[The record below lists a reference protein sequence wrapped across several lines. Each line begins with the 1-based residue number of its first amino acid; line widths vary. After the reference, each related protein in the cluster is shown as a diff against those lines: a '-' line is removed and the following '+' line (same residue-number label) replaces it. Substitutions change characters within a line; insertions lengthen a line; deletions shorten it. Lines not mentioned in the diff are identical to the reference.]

1 MAKKKTTKK
10 TTSRNNLSSKR
21 KRIATKKLATSK
33 KKKSTSKTTPKKNN
47 APKTT
52 TTKKIEPKIV
62 IEEIKEEPKK
72 EYKIK
77 RKLILSRA
85 FLLVFMIM
93 FVVSLCTS
101 MYVLADT
108 LPFNVVN
115 AEISDKSE
123 NTTGTITNFSN
134 DEIINNITFHKVN
147 DYVVYKLNI
156 KSNLPKEVTILSIT
170 DDNNNSYLEYQYD
183 KKENQKVIANSSFD
197 LLVRVTYKNEL
208 TNISKRNQTNN
219 VKLTIKYLDN
229 NEEKEGTI
237 IINPKTGDNI
247 HVSYILLLI
256 SSIGL
261 IVCIVV
267 DKKRKNKKLS
277 KLSLFIITG
286 LLISPLAVKAATIA
300 VNIEFK
306 TEIGLYDKLIV
317 TYVVDGESKTIT
329 SKYNEKVT
337 GLETPTKDGY
347 TFSKWTYVDGSDF
360 DPTKPIKEDIKIIA
374 NFTVDGYTISYDL
387 NGGVTNPNNPTTYK
401 TTDRI
406 ELVEPTKDY
415 YEFIGWT
422 GTDLE
427 GPTKNVVIENK
438 TGNRSYTANYTPINY
453 DIYYS
458 GITEEEKTA
467 LSNYTSYN
475 IETNTFTLTNPVDRT
490 DLDGDKTEIF
500 VGWKEGTT
508 TSKTITLPNIDSMGE
523 KTYEAIWTPATD
535 TEYSITYEL
544 HNGTTAT
551 ENRTKFTKKT
561 ETFTLA
567 NPTKTGYE
575 FKGWSGTDL
584 VGDENTTV
592 KVEKGTRKNLS
603 FEANYTANNYQIKF
617 EKNGTNVV
625 GSMNNQTLIY
635 DLETGLNTNIYT
647 RNGYTF
653 TGWNTSS
660 DGNGTHYDD
669 EALVKN
675 LTSTKDEVISLYAE
689 WEKNEYTIKFNANE
703 PTGYTSEGTMANID
717 MLYDTPKTLPL
728 NMYSITGYTFDSWNT
743 KQDGTGDTIAN
754 GAEVNNLKTSGEIT
768 LYAKW
773 NINEYTVT
781 FNTNG
786 GTEIDSQTVV
796 HNNYATR
803 PETDPKKMVHAFDD
817 WYTTSDGN
825 TKFDFTK
832 PITKDTTIYA
842 KYTELP
848 FETKFSHTAACKFNG
863 SGGYVEGE
871 NCQYAN
877 GTNKFID
884 TGINLYNKESHDKD
898 YEIGFTIVEYDP
910 TINVN
915 QATFMNTKLE
925 GNNYPGLVFR
935 RRNSTDDL
943 DLSSRKEEKN
953 NAIFYTNYVGIKQV
967 KIYRIYNETDD
978 VQEIFYSIN
987 NQPKVKIN
995 NLSAFNPV
1003 FTQSVWFGAAPKDAN
1018 ANEAQ
1023 RCLKGTLSNMYIK
1036 VGKYQ

>member
-1 MAKKKTTKK
+1 MAKKKKK
-10 TTSRNNLSSKR
+10 TTSKNNLSSKR
-21 KRIATKKLATSK
+21 KRVATKKLAASQK
-33 KKKSTSKTTPKKNN
+33 KKTTSKTTPKKNT

-52 TTKKIEPKIV
+52 PTKKIEPKIV
-62 IEEIKEEPKK
+62 IEEVKEEPKK
-72 EYKIK
+72 IYKVK

-85 FLLVFMIM
+85 FMLVFIIM
-93 FVVSLCTS
+93 FIVSLCTN

-123 NTTGTITNFSN
+123 TTTGTITSFSN

-147 DYVVYKLNI
+147 DYINYKLNI
-156 KSNLPKEVTILSIT
+156 KSNLNKEITILSIT
-170 DDNNNSYLEYQYD
+170 DNNTNPYVEYQYD
-183 KKENQKVIANSSFD
+183 KKENKKVLANSSFE
-197 LLVRVTYKNEL
+197 LLVRVIYKNEL
-208 TNISKRNQTNN
+208 TNITKRNQTNN

-237 IINPKTGDNI
+237 IINPKTGDHNNM
-247 HVSYILLLI
+247 SYILLLI
-256 SSIGL
+256 SSFGL
-261 IVCIVV
+261 ITCIVV

-286 LLISPLAVKAATIA
+286 LLISPLVVKAATIA

-306 TEIGLYDKLIV
+306 TEIGLYDKMII
-317 TYVVDGESKTIT
+317 TYVVDGESKTLANE
-329 SKYNEKVT
+329 YNTKVI

-347 TFSKWTYVDGSDF
+347 TFSKWTYEDGSDF
-360 DPTKPIKEDIKIIA
+360 DPNEPIKNDIKIIA

-427 GPTKNVVIENK
+427 EPTKNVVIENK

-453 DIYYS
+453 T
-458 GITEEEKTA
+458 ITYIGLTDEEKNT
-467 LSNYTSYN
+467 LDNKTEYN
-475 IETNTFTLTNPVDRT
+475 IETNSFTLKKPLDRT
-490 DLDGDKTEIF
+490 DSDGDKTELF
-500 VGWKEGTT
+500 VGWKEETT
-508 TSKTITLPNIDSMGE
+508 TSQTITLPNINSMGN
-523 KTYEAIWTPATD
+523 KTFEAIWTPASD
-535 TEYSITYEL
+535 LVYSITYEL
-544 HNGTTAT
+544 HGGVTST
-551 ENRTKFTKKT
+551 ENRTEFTKKT
-561 ETFTLA
+561 ENFTLV
-567 NPTKTGYE
+567 NPTKEGYE

-584 VGDENTTV
+584 DGDENTTV
-592 KVEKGTRKNLS
+592 TVYKGTRKDLS
-603 FEANYTANNYQIKF
+603 FEANYIANNYQIKF
-617 EKNGTNVV
+617 EKNGDNVV

-635 DLETGLNTNIYT
+635 DLETGLNTNTYT

-660 DGNGTHYDD
+660 DGNETHYDD

-689 WEKNEYTIKFNANE
+689 WEKNSYTIKFNANE

-728 NMYSITGYTFDSWNT
+728 NMYTINGYTFDSWNT
-743 KQDGTGDTIAN
+743 KQDGTGEKINN
-754 GAEVNNLKTSGEIT
+754 GAEVNNLASSGEIT

-773 NINEYTVT
+773 NINKYQVS
-781 FNTNG
+781 FNTDG
-786 GTEIDSQTVV
+786 GSSIVSQTIE
-796 HNNYATR
+796 HNKTATR
-803 PETDPKKMVHAFDD
+803 PSTDPTKNGYTFDD
-817 WYTTSDGN
+817 WYTTSEYT

-832 PITKDTTIYA
+832 PITSTTTIYA
-842 KYTELP
+842 KFIEESFQTVFTHEG
-848 FETKFSHTAACKFNG
+848 ACTFNG
-863 SGGYVEGE
+863 VNGVISGDDCE
-871 NCQYAN
+871 YAN
-877 GTNKFID
+877 GVSKYIN
-884 TGINLYNKESHDKD
+884 TGINLYDSINHDKD
-898 YEIGFTIVEYDP
+898 YEIGFTIESYNP
-910 TINVN
+910 TNNVN

-953 NAIFYTNYVGIKQV
+953 NALFYTNYEGIKQV

-995 NLSAFNPV
+995 DLSAFNPV
-1003 FTQSVWFGAAPKDAN
+1003 FTQSVWFGAAPKDATSSQ
-1018 ANEAQ
+1018 AQ
-1023 RCLKGTLSNMYIK
+1023 RYLKGTLSNMYIK